1 MANQQAARKDDKGRR
16 LKEGEGQRKNGSY
29 YYRYSDIDGSRRT
42 VYAKTLQDL
51 RAKEE
56 EIQKMRMN
64 DVSYFGG
71 MVTLGSM
78 IDKLMSVN
86 RSWRDTTK
94 YTFKTDI
101 NRLKKHRLY
110 DTPIS
115 KIKTIDCKELL
126 IGMSDDGYSDGPIRH
141 TYTIIRDAFE
151 LAIESDLVMK
161 NPCGFRLSTV
171 IMPERKN
178 VTALTREQVTSLL
191 KFMETDSYCK
201 KLRDTFI
208 VLLGTGLRIS
218 EFAALTVNDVDFS
231 RNVINVDKQLVVVEN
246 DLRISTTK
254 TESGIRIIPMTDAV
268 RSSMVNIISARKSRK
283 KKKDVMLDGY
293 VGFLCTSRDG
303 LPVRGTSYNSKVNIV
318 IRRYNES
325 CEPKIERCTPHVLR
339 HTFATLLNDNGAN
352 IKTIQYLL
360 GHSSAQTTLNTY
372 VDHVSETV
380 FSDIKLLEAKEQ
392 AI

>member
-86 RSWRDTTK
+86 RSWRETTK

-126 IGMSDDGYSDGPIRH
+126 IGMSDEGYSDGPIRH

-231 RNVINVDKQLVVVEN
+231 RNVINIDKQLVVVEN

-268 RSSMVNIISARKSRK
+268 RNSMVNIINSRKSRK
-283 KKKDVMLDGY
+283 KKKDVMLDGH

-372 VDHVSETV
+372 VDYVSETV
-380 FSDIKLLEAKEQ
+380 FSDIKLLESKEQ